1 MTQTSTTTRLRSKKL
16 SAVAEKKPE
25 EVALAPKSHRAEIM
39 ELLFCVGGIYLS
51 FITWAILQERI
62 STTPYGADGK
72 VFDGSLVINTIQSLF
87 AAAVGFLYVK
97 YKQKPNER
105 DEALHDPKVW
115 KQITIVALSQSISS
129 PFSYASLKYVNYITL
144 LLAKSCKLLP
154 LMAIHLLFYRRT
166 YPLYKYAVVG
176 TITAG
181 VILFTYCKAPSSGK
195 ASAASTAS
203 APSFI
208 GLGLLGINLLLDG
221 VTNSTQDHIF
231 HTNKKITGP
240 HMMFGLNTMST
251 ILTALYLISPFTN
264 QLSTSIAFIQAHPK
278 VLNDILLFALCGGL
292 GQVFI
297 FHTLERYGAIIL
309 VTVTVTRKM
318 MSMLLS
324 VVWFNHKLTAGQWL
338 GVFSV
343 FGGIGFEAY
352 LKYREKKQ
360 TAKGGKKAV

>member
-1 MTQTSTTTRLRSKKL
+1 MAQTSTIRSRSEKITEYTDEKL
-16 SAVAEKKPE
+16 TETAV
-25 EVALAPKSHRAEIM
+25 VATPVRSSHSSEII

-62 STTPYGADGK
+62 STTPYGIDGK
-72 VFDGSLVINTIQSLF
+72 VFDGSLVINTIQSFF
-87 AAAVGFLYVK
+87 AAAVGFLYVL
-97 YKQKPNER
+97 YKKKPNEK
-105 DEALHDPKVW
+105 EEVLNDPKVW
-115 KQITIVALSQSISS
+115 KQITVVALSQSVSS

-166 YPLYKYAVVG
+166 YPLYKYVVVG
-176 TITAG
+176 TITTG
-181 VILFTYCKAPSSGK
+181 VILFTYCKASTGKTSGANSPSG
-195 ASAASTAS
+195 
-203 APSFI
+203 PSFI

-231 HTNKKITGP
+231 HTNKKVTGP
-240 HMMFGLNTMST
+240 HMMFALNTMST
-251 ILTALYLISPFTN
+251 ILTAVYLILPFTD
-264 QLSTSIAFIQAHPK
+264 QLSTSIAFIQEHPK

-324 VVWFNHKLTAGQWL
+324 VVWFNHKLTPGQWL
-338 GVFSV
+338 GVFAV

-352 LKYREKKQ
+352 LKYLEKNK
-360 TAKGGKKAV
+360 KKKA